1 MVKSGAPVRGGQG
14 QRPAARAALA
24 SLEGPWLQA
33 AVGTT
38 GAVLSDWRSS
48 RRPRASRTDGGRER
62 RGTERDAW
70 CARISGFR
78 AVGSGRAQS
87 CRLGWGRLTASVR
100 ESRGAGAE
108 DSARCRSSPQGGGPG
123 PSQRAKEGPEGG
135 QRARRAST
143 ARIPSRELEGGTAGR
158 TPGKAAR
165 GGGCAG
171 VRRQSTHPVTLKQ
184 SVPFLSHSS
193 PHPPVSLPPHWR
205 A

>member
-1 MVKSGAPVRGGQG
+1 MVKSGAPVRGRQG

-62 RGTERDAW
+62 RTERDAW

-87 CRLGWGRLTASVR
+87 CRLGWGRLTASGR

-108 DSARCRSSPQGGGPG
+108 DSARCRSSPQGGGAGAPPRG
-123 PSQRAKEGPEGG
+123 QRKVPREGSGPE
-135 QRARRAST
+135 
-143 ARIPSRELEGGTAGR
+143 E
-158 TPGKAAR
+158 
-165 GGGCAG
+165 
-171 VRRQSTHPVTLKQ
+171 HPR
-184 SVPFLSHSS
+184 PE
-193 PHPPVSLPPHWR
+193 SLPGSWR
-205 A
+205 EARPAGHRGKLPEARAVQG